1 MDARHSSEQKHTLL
15 VEDTERSVPP
25 RLPYCSAQ
33 THWKTIALIVLLVLS
48 NLLLLALLLVP
59 RPSVASK
66 LPASTEVDPNILA
79 QIGRL
84 SAWPS
89 IWLSIITCTI
99 TDAEPPAIVPP
110 LPKKA
115 VQFSW
120 YTPYNNVENQT
131 ASNELWDKISSS
143 HGLIAL
149 NHQSAKEKQWLESMP
164 VPGDEG
170 KGLYLLESYH
180 QLHCLVSP
188 ASPPARK
195 ASQELTCAWQK
206 IVRTMLLQSIDNEP
220 LSKPASHALHCFDYF
235 RQVSRLQHHVPT
247 FAAWD

>member
-15 VEDTERSVPP
+15 VEDAEHSVPP
-25 RLPYCSAQ
+25 KPPYHSMQ
-33 THWKTIALIVLLVLS
+33 THWKTIALVVLALS
-48 NLLLLALLLVP
+48 NLLLLTLLLVP
-59 RPSVASK
+59 RLSVASK
-66 LPASTEVDPNILA
+66 LPASTGVDPDILA
-79 QIGRL
+79 QIGKP
-84 SAWPS
+84 SMSPS
-89 IWLSIITCTI
+89 IPRCAT

-149 NHQSAKEKQWLESMP
+149 DRQFAKEKQWLESMP

-188 ASPPARK
+188 ASPLARNFR
-195 ASQELTCAWQK
+195 ETD
-206 IVRTMLLQSIDNEP
+206 VRVAENRP
-220 LSKPASHALHCFDYF
+220 
-235 RQVSRLQHHVPT
+235 HHVPRECR
-247 FAAWD
+247 

>member
-15 VEDTERSVPP
+15 VEDAEHSVPP
-25 RLPYCSAQ
+25 RPPYCSAQ
-33 THWKTIALIVLLVLS
+33 THWKTIVLIVVLVLS
-48 NLLLLALLLVP
+48 NLLLLTLLLVP
-59 RPSVASK
+59 KPSVASK

-79 QIGRL
+79 QIGKP
-84 SAWPS
+84 SAWPPT
-89 IWLSIITCTI
+89 WLSITTCAI

-149 NHQSAKEKQWLESMP
+149 DHQSAKEKQWLESMP

-180 QLHCLVSP
+180 QLHCLVSLT
-188 ASPPARK
+188 SLPARK
-195 ASQELTCAWQK
+195 L
-206 IVRTMLLQSIDNEP
+206 RRD
-220 LSKPASHALHCFDYF
+220 
-235 RQVSRLQHHVPT
+235 
-247 FAAWD
+247 